1 MNFSLHPYNKVP
13 LWKNPH
19 CVPFSLSLPL
29 IEANYAAEG
38 EPHHENIKVSQSSQ
52 GDLQD
57 RSTNVK
63 ANMSGWYM
71 QKENDSYA
79 WVCNKA
85 INLALRNS
93 PHKTDY
99 EVADCWGATYTYND
113 YTKKHDHWP
122 HVWSFVY
129 YVECCEKCSPLL
141 FHDGH
146 EGTHYIYPKTGK
158 MVLFPSILVH
168 SVPKHTCSHDRIMV
182 AGNIDL
188 SK

>member
-1 MNFSLHPYNKVP
+1 
-13 LWKNPH
+13 
-19 CVPFSLSLPL
+19 
-29 IEANYAAEG
+29 
-38 EPHHENIKVSQSSQ
+38 
-52 GDLQD
+52 
-57 RSTNVK
+57 
-63 ANMSGWYM
+63 MSGWYM